1 MNDSIVPRDRPEVM
15 PRRAGWLD
23 RRARDGML
31 ARLEGLEEGELV
43 LIQGDERHPFGQAT
57 DVFPVRA
64 TLTVRSPRFWSA
76 LALGG
81 SLGAAESYIA
91 GEWACD
97 DLADLVRIMVR
108 NRRLLEATEGGL
120 ARLAVP
126 LARLYHW
133 LRRNTRAGSRAN
145 IAAHYDLGND
155 FYALFLDETM
165 TYSCAVFERPNMS
178 LAEAQTAK
186 YDRLCRKLA
195 LSPKDHLLEIGTG
208 WGGFALHAAHVY
220 GCQVTT
226 TTISREQ
233 AAYARRRLEAAGL
246 GDRVE
251 VLEADYRDLA
261 GRYDKLVSIE
271 MIEAVGH
278 QYLNAFLRTCAG
290 LLHPHGLMALQA
302 ITIADQ
308 LYDRHVRTVDF
319 IKRYVFP
326 GSCLLSVTAMCA
338 AATRAS
344 DLRAVHLEDITPHYA
359 RTLRTWRKR
368 FLARADEVRAMG
380 FPGAFLRL
388 WEYYLA
394 YCEGAFAERYIGDVQ
409 MVFAKPLDRRPPILP
424 PLPAAGT

>member
-1 MNDSIVPRDRPEVM
+1 MNDSIVPHDRPNAA
-15 PRRAGWLD
+15 PRPAGWLD
-23 RRARDGML
+23 RRARDRTL
-31 ARLEGLEEGELV
+31 ARLDRLEDGELIV
-43 LIQGDERHPFGQAT
+43 RDGEADRTFGKAT
-57 DVFPVRA
+57 EAFPVRA
-64 TLTVRSPRFWSA
+64 TLTVHSPRFWSA

-91 GEWACD
+91 GEWVCD
-97 DLADLVRIMVR
+97 DLADLVRILVR
-108 NRRLLEATEGGL
+108 NRRLLEATEAGL

-126 LARLYHW
+126 FARLYHW

-165 TYSCAVFERPNMS
+165 TYSCAVFEQPEMT

-195 LSPKDHLLEIGTG
+195 LSPRDHLLEIGTG
-208 WGGFALHAAHVY
+208 WGGFALHAAEVY
-220 GCQVTT
+220 GCRVTT

-233 AAYARRRLEAAGL
+233 AACARDRIEAAGL

-251 VLEADYRDLA
+251 VLEADYRDLT

-278 QYLNAFLRTCAG
+278 QYLDAFFRTCAG
-290 LLHPHGLMALQA
+290 LLHPDGLMALQA
-302 ITIADQ
+302 ITITDQ

-326 GSCLLSVTAMCA
+326 GSCLLSVTAMCG

-344 DLRAVHLEDITPHYA
+344 DLRAVHLEEITPHYA
-359 RTLRTWRKR
+359 RTLRTWRDR
-368 FLARADEVRAMG
+368 FLERADNVRAMG
-380 FPGAFLRL
+380 FPETFLRL

-424 PLPAAGT
+424 PLPAVGS

>member
-1 MNDSIVPRDRPEVM
+1 MNDSIVPRDK
-15 PRRAGWLD
+15 PRDVPREAGWLD
-23 RRARDGML
+23 RRSRSGIL
-31 ARLEGLEEGELV
+31 ARLDRLEDGALVIREG
-43 LIQGDERHPFGQAT
+43 DRERAFGAET
-57 DVFPVRA
+57 DALPVAA
-64 TLTVRSPRFWSA
+64 TLTVHSPRFWSA

-91 GEWACD
+91 GEWTCD

-126 LARLYHW
+126 FAHLYHW

-165 TYSCAVFERPNMS
+165 TYSCAVFERPQMT

-195 LSPKDHLLEIGTG
+195 LSPEDHVLEIGTG
-208 WGGFALHAAHVY
+208 WGGFAIHAAQVY
-220 GCQVTT
+220 GCRVTT
-226 TTISREQ
+226 TTISHEQSEHARERIQ
-233 AAYARRRLEAAGL
+233 AAVLA
-246 GDRVE
+246 DRVE
-251 VLEADYRDLA
+251 VLEADYRDLT

-271 MIEAVGH
+271 MIEAIGH
-278 QYLNAFLRTCAG
+278 QYLDAFFRTCAD
-290 LLHPHGLMALQA
+290 LLHPDGLMALQA
-302 ITIADQ
+302 ITITDQ

-338 AATRAS
+338 AATRES
-344 DLRAVHLEDITPHYA
+344 DLQAVHLEDITPHYA
-359 RTLRTWRKR
+359 RTLRTWRDR
-368 FLARADEVRAMG
+368 FLERVDDVRAMG
-380 FPGAFLRL
+380 FPEAFLRL

-424 PLPAAGT
+424 PLPAVGS